1 MEQINQG
8 AAVKAQAASHRDGF
22 LQSTS
27 VPKVPRNHLSPIIP
41 AATSAQKTLE
51 RSMEPLYQKLAWEK
65 RVKETALKGAAS
77 TEKLQRN

>member
-27 VPKVPRNHLSPIIP
+27 VPKVPRKPPQPHNSSSHECSEDTGEVSVPETGLGEASGGD
-41 AATSAQKTLE
+41 SAE
-51 RSMEPLYQKLAWEK
+51 
-65 RVKETALKGAAS
+65 GHC
-77 TEKLQRN
+77 